1 MASNQDFIPV
11 GGGDDDAPPPTSG
24 PRVNSQVEAILNG
37 TPAEEVI
44 DLGRE
49 SYDEDPVQTT
59 RRSGA
64 PRAKGPG
71 LGRAADNSIL
81 NELQALQADGRS
93 PDAIDPET
101 AAELQALQESPNPTI
116 ISVERLLPNHYF
128 GKPVQIGYCG
138 TINGGTKGG
147 IHEAIKSRFGGGTYR
162 ITCPAIKKVLKPIKL
177 NGQPLPLDEDEQRM
191 VEENGMTPDGKPFE
205 DLDTTAGGT
214 TTSGGGGLG
223 AYGRPAGGPWNPF
236 TPSVANGAIG
246 MAGSPYGHPFDL
258 GHELKDKGWVW
269 SEGERRHIWTG
280 PGLQPTHPA
289 PPPPGM
295 RGRRGPGGIRSS
307 YIHKS
312 GDEED
317 AMEAQLA
324 QLQKEID
331 ERKRTDELRALEMR
345 LAPANKGPD
354 PMIAL
359 AELMRQQQQAAEQER
374 RARADEDRKFR
385 EDERRRDEERR
396 REEAKQAEIERK
408 EEARRRE
415 EEKKEYDRR
424 RDEERKEE
432 ARKREEEK
440 KEQLRREEDY
450 RRRDEEYRKR
460 VEEEARKRDDR
471 EAEWRR
477 EDARRRDEERK
488 DEIKRQEL
496 MSRAEIDRR
505 EGDLKRWTEQTRAEQ
520 ERRDSERK
528 IEEARR
534 EQERREDREREEK
547 RAAEH
552 RAQQE
557 KLFELMLAQ
566 KDSGGIASKLEE
578 FRAIKETFG
587 EAAAEP
593 DEGERLT
600 RTMEAVG
607 GLISNNVVPAAAQA
621 VAAWRGTGPYAPPAA
636 PNPPQQVQVTQ
647 TPPAPQSQQIPGPP
661 QGPAPGGRQLAGPVD
676 PHAQMPLPV
685 RLGPD
690 GRPAVAPPAAPVV
703 AQALAAPQPAPAQA
717 EAAPAPPAQVAPPTE
732 ADGLS
737 PEAQGMLIQRLI
749 QAYQA
754 QINPAET
761 ARGIE
766 KFCENRG
773 ISPELLKGWL
783 GDETPESVKAKLVLF
798 STVAPAEQQQGLKE
812 AIEILSSPE
821 GADWFDEVAD
831 TVAGVVEEE

>member
-1 MASNQDFIPV
+1 MASNQDLIPV
-11 GGGDDDAPPPTSG
+11 GGGDDDSGAPPPSG
-24 PRVNSQVEAILNG
+24 PRGNSQVEALLNG

-49 SYDEDPVQTT
+49 PYDEDPVPT

-64 PRAKGPG
+64 PRTKGPG
-71 LGRAADNSIL
+71 LGRSGIDNSVL
-81 NELQALQADGRS
+81 NELQALQSDGRA
-93 PDAIDPET
+93 PDVIDPEL
-101 AAELQALQESPNPTI
+101 AAELQGLQESANPTV
-116 ISVERLLPNHYF
+116 ISVERLLPTHYF
-128 GKPVQIGYCG
+128 GKPVQLGYCG
-138 TINGGTKGG
+138 TIDSAAKGG
-147 IHEAIKSRFGGGTYR
+147 IRETIKSRFGGGTYR
-162 ITCPAIKKVLKPIKL
+162 ISCPAIKKSLKPIKI
-177 NGQPLPLDEDEQRM
+177 NGQPLPLDEEEQRM
-191 VEENGMTPDGKPFE
+191 IEENGMTPDGKPFE
-205 DLDTTAGGT
+205 DLDTSSGGGT
-214 TTSGGGGLG
+214 TPGRPLGGLG
-223 AYGRPAGGPWNPF
+223 AGSPWNPF
-236 TPSVANGAIG
+236 TPSAANGAVG
-246 MAGSPYGHPFDL
+246 MAQSPYGHPHDL
-258 GHELKDKGWVW
+258 TNEIRDMGWVW
-269 SEGERRHIWTG
+269 SEGQRRHIWTG

-289 PPPPGM
+289 PLSSGP
-295 RGRRGPGGIRSS
+295 RGRRGIRGS
-307 YIHKS
+307 YLHKS

-331 ERKRTDELRALEMR
+331 ERKRADELRALEQR

-359 AELMRQQQQAAEQER
+359 TEFMRQQQQAAEQER
-374 RARADEDRKFR
+374 RARAEEDRKYR
-385 EDERRRDEERR
+385 EEERRRDEERR

-450 RRRDEEYRKR
+450 RRRDEEYRRR
-460 VEEEARKRDDR
+460 VEEEARKRDER

-488 DEIKRQEL
+488 DEIRRQET
-496 MSRAEIDRR
+496 MARAEIERR
-505 EGDLKRWTEQTRAEQ
+505 EGDLRRWAEQTKAEQ

-528 IEEARR
+528 IEEERR
-534 EQERREDREREEK
+534 ERERREDREREEK

-621 VAAWRGTGPYAPPAA
+621 VAAWRGTGPYAPPAT
-636 PNPPQQVQVTQ
+636 PNPPQQIPQA
-647 TPPAPQSQQIPGPP
+647 PAPQQQIPQAPALQQIP
-661 QGPAPGGRQLAGPVD
+661 GPAPGGRQLAGPVD
-676 PHAQMPLPV
+676 PHAQIPLPMRV
-685 RLGPD
+685 GPD
-690 GRPAVAPPAAPVV
+690 GQPLVVAAQGLAPAVV
-703 AQALAAPQPAPAQA
+703 APQPPQAPVPQAQ
-717 EAAPAPPAQVAPPTE
+717 PPAQPQPQAPVAAPE
-732 ADGLS
+732 EGLS

-754 QINPAET
+754 KINPAET

-773 ISPELLKGWL
+773 IGSELMKSWL

-831 TVAGVVEEE
+831 TVVGVVEEE